1 MSWGYRDVDFDNR
14 GVGYSDAPDLPYS
27 LKTMADDAA
36 GLLDALG
43 IDSAYVFGVSMG
55 GRIAQELALHY
66 PEQDSNCGLA

>member
-1 MSWGYRDVDFDNR
+1 VAFDNR

-55 GRIAQELALHY
+55 GRIAQEL
-66 PEQDSNCGLA
+66 PCITPSRIRTVD

>member
-1 MSWGYRDVDFDNR
+1 MSWEYRDVAFDNR
-14 GVGYSDAPDLPYS
+14 GVGYSDAPDLPYL

-55 GRIAQELALHY
+55 AELPRSLPCITPSRIRTVR
-66 PEQDSNCGLA
+66 